1 MFDDSL
7 STVSIIDDTKPLKA
21 VISNTENNGSYIAYH
36 ISVQRGFNTDN
47 SWTVIHRYSDFAEL
61 NSQISSWGV
70 ELPFPGKKIFG
81 NMNRAFVEDRKKGLQ
96 TYLDVLLQNIAVA
109 ETLIVKKFLDP
120 THYDDSF
127 GEEALRQTSM
137 LLRTESHWK
146 MIEPLKEIGA
156 RIKKGFFLVNCETEV
171 VGKQVLTWSEIG
183 PYYSFSAKE
192 MASIT
197 KLLTTIQHPYIT
209 PMTMAN
215 FNQNG
220 VHVSRPFHC
229 NGSLRDYLCGA
240 KVKGS
245 YIKKYLSKRKVLSER
260 EIATAGR
267 HILEALTFLQD
278 RGLPYGHLHSGN
290 VMVDTTS
297 NGNFYKI
304 SDIENFLLGLP
315 SRYRNLHVLHGKI
328 KTTLDADVYNFGVV
342 LFEAATG
349 QELQTPTTDM
359 IPATVPGPV
368 RAILE
373 IIISSIALKD
383 GLPTLDELIAD
394 IFFTPTSSSTHVQ
407 PVLKL
412 STKHKQAISIANSF
426 YETALASDHK
436 SLNTIR
442 RQANVVQKSEKRK
455 RSKKLG
461 RENSLSS
468 TKNNSVSMPTA
479 GERSSTS
486 TPKISPA
493 PVAPVPP
500 PAPVVPTSPSAP
512 AARPPPAT
520 NSSENSALLNSIC
533 SFSSSKLKKVET
545 NDRSGPKL

>member
-7 STVSIIDDTKPLKA
+7 STVNIIDDTKPLKA
-21 VISNTENNGSYIAYH
+21 VISNTENNGSYVAYH
-36 ISVQRGFNTDN
+36 INVQRGFNVDN
-47 SWTVIHRYSDFAEL
+47 SWTVTHRYSDFAEL

-96 TYLDVLLQNIAVA
+96 TYLDVLLQNLALA

-120 THYDDSF
+120 KNYDDSF
-127 GEEALRQTSM
+127 NEEALRQTSM
-137 LLRTESHWK
+137 LLRTEPHWN
-146 MIEPLKEIGA
+146 MVEPLKDIGA

-192 MASIT
+192 MTSIT

-209 PMTMAN
+209 PMTMAA

-220 VHVSRPFHC
+220 AHVSRPFHV

-245 YIKKYLSKRKVLSER
+245 YIKKYLSKRRTLNEQ
-260 EIATAGR
+260 EMATAGR
-267 HILEALTFLQD
+267 HILEALVFLQD
-278 RGLPYGHLHSGN
+278 RGLPYGQLHTGN

-315 SRYRNLHVLHGKI
+315 SRYRNLHVMHGKI
-328 KTTLDADVYNFGVV
+328 KTTLDADVYNFGVL

-349 QELQTPTTDM
+349 TELQTPTTDM

-368 RAILE
+368 RTILE
-373 IIISSIALKD
+373 GIITSIPLKD

-394 IFFTPTSSSTHVQ
+394 IFFTPTSSATHVQ

-412 STKHKQAISIANSF
+412 STKHKQAISIANSL
-426 YETALASDHK
+426 YETTLSNDHK
-436 SLNTIR
+436 SLNTVR
-442 RQANVVQKSEKRK
+442 RQANVAQKTEKRK

-461 RENSLSS
+461 RENSVNS
-468 TKNNSVSMPTA
+468 TKNNSVSMPI
-479 GERSSTS
+479 GSDRSAAS
-486 TPKISPA
+486 TPKASSVPPA
-493 PVAPVPP
+493 PPAPPPPVPVPAASAAPPP
-500 PAPVVPTSPSAP
+500 PAGGGSGNA
-512 AARPPPAT
+512 
-520 NSSENSALLNSIC
+520 ALLSSIC
-533 SFSSSKLKKVET
+533 SFSSNKLKKVET
-545 NDRSGPKL
+545 SDRSAPKL